1 MRVLIIEDES
11 IAADHLRDLLVAID
25 AHAVVLDQLDSIKS
39 AVLWFEKHEN
49 PDLLFLDIQLAD
61 GLSFEIFEKTEV
73 TCPVIFTT
81 AYDQYAIK
89 AFKVNS
95 IDYLL
100 KPIVMEDLAEA
111 LNKFNKQSSKLKIVS
126 TFDHE
131 LLAGLLQGRT
141 KKYKEQFVVKVG
153 DHLKTV
159 KPMEVEMFFSQD
171 KFTYA
176 MTVKDKRFILDFTLD
191 QLEDILDP
199 SHFFRINRKYIISVD
214 SIKDII
220 AYSNSRLKI
229 ALLKNQAQDMVVSR
243 ERVRDFK
250 AWLDR

>member
-1 MRVLIIEDES
+1 MKVLIIEDES
-11 IAADHLRDLLVAID
+11 IAADRLHDLLVEID
-25 AHAVVLDQLDSIKS
+25 ARAEVLDQLDSIKS
-39 AVLWFEKHEN
+39 AVRWFKKHEN

-73 TCPVIFTT
+73 MCPVIFTT

-100 KPIVMEDLAEA
+100 KPIVKEDLVEA
-111 LNKFNKQSSKLKIVS
+111 LNKQSSKWKVEQSL
-126 TFDHE
+126 DHE
-131 LLAGLLQGRT
+131 LLAGLIQGHT
-141 KKYKEQFVVKVG
+141 KKYKEQFVIKVG

-159 KPMEVEMFFSQD
+159 KSREVEMFFSQD
-171 KFTYA
+171 RYTYA
-176 MTVKDKRFILDFTLD
+176 MTVEDKKFILDFTLD

-199 SHFFRINRKYIISVD
+199 SYFFRINRKYIISVD

-220 AYSNSRLKI
+220 TYSNSRLKI
-229 ALLKNQAQDMVVSR
+229 ELRKNQAEDMIVSR
-243 ERVRDFK
+243 ERVGEFK